1 MRVDGACRW
10 AFYAGVI
17 FPYPSRRRPRP
28 EASAAEHTRYDGIMS
43 TAAQLF
49 MTLNRFATVAEAPDE
64 ATRRNG
70 ISRDEFLSL
79 LGIKTSAPGA
89 ALSEASERA
98 FERAKQTLRDAG
110 ARITHFTTDTSGRY
124 RLNAEAPDSLTAWNP
139 TAEEFRLLNA
149 ELRGWEGT
157 ELQDEAYRILRKIA
171 LTSEH
176 LTDEALTAANVTR
189 IEEIKRDNQPPLI
202 KTVKQRTRD
211 LHAYREH
218 IQRLHFSD
226 DPHLY
231 ELFTAYAQRKTLNFT
246 YQGSDGD
253 IKTYEK
259 VSVAGLIYSYG
270 SWYLV
275 AHFPLGNKTPEE
287 RKTYTYRT
295 DRIRSLDVFSST
307 DPAPIN
313 PAYEARTR
321 LKKISGYEE
330 TLAVLDPNPGT
341 GDPAAPFTVPS
352 YGAVDSAI
360 DATCAGWLIQPRHN
374 TGNSASG
381 ASVTGRQQ
389 DSHAAQQELLRDLI
403 ALHTG
408 EPETP
413 TKWFPTTQRSRNDAL
428 DDLDD
433 LILALHRA
441 DRWADVHDEA
451 PMPLN
456 KLNPLYRVD
465 NDNAAKL
472 DKIINAIYE
481 DFDEVPFYSEAK
493 NPDAPTPARTNLL
506 PEFGDGAASL
516 TLLNYARLT
525 DTELAILVFTLSAA
539 DLMYPGD
546 PRPAAILA
554 ALAEAYPRTADYAK
568 HLLFAPED
576 PLLQDA
582 RAALASGRALTIT
595 YGNSTR
601 DAERV
606 VDPVALTLHR
616 DRLYLHAWCRASE
629 ARHLA
634 TLSESPAAENVKP
647 ASAAG
652 EKAASAG
659 AELTPVEPV
668 FWRNFRLTRI
678 SSYAPAGEAQAHYIG
693 PNHDSTVNDWHA
705 KQHKTTTNPS
715 VELRIHPTDHTPG
728 GETLEN
734 LTATYKRRSAEH
746 ARKGTKTTHVR
757 VHYNNIAGAGDKN
770 ILDTVI
776 AHRGA
781 LELVGP
787 AHLRAALLEQLQTLN
802 ASSRRGASVDVPA
815 GVPTEN

>member
-1 MRVDGACRW
+1 
-10 AFYAGVI
+10 
-17 FPYPSRRRPRP
+17 
-28 EASAAEHTRYDGIMS
+28 MS

-49 MTLNRFATVAEAPDE
+49 MTLNRLATVAEAPDE

-110 ARITHFTTDTSGRY
+110 ARITHFTTDTAGRY
-124 RLNAEAPDSLTAWNP
+124 RLNAEAPNSLTAWNP
-139 TAEEFRLLNA
+139 TAKEFFLLNA

-576 PLLQDA
+576 PRLQDA

-678 SSYAPAGEAQAHYIG
+678 SSYAPAGEAQPHYIG

-715 VELRIHPTDHTPG
+715 VELRIHPTDHTPS

-787 AHLRAALLEQLQTLN
+787 AHLRAALLDQLQTLN
-802 ASSRRGASVDVPA
+802 ASSRRGAPA
-815 GVPTEN
+815 GVPAEK

>member
-1 MRVDGACRW
+1 
-10 AFYAGVI
+10 
-17 FPYPSRRRPRP
+17 
-28 EASAAEHTRYDGIMS
+28 MS

-49 MTLNRFATVAEAPDE
+49 MTLNRLATVAEAPDE

-89 ALSEASERA
+89 ALSDASERA

-124 RLNAEAPDSLTAWNP
+124 RLNAEAPNSLTAWNP
-139 TAEEFRLLNA
+139 TAEEFFLLNA

-189 IEEIKRDNQPPLI
+189 IEEIKRDNQPPLT
-202 KTVKQRTRD
+202 KTVKQRARD

-246 YQGSDGD
+246 YQGSGGD

-275 AHFPLGNKTPEE
+275 AHFPLGDKTPEE

-295 DRIRSLDVFSST
+295 DRIRSLDVFSSI

-330 TLAVLDPNPGT
+330 TLAVLDPNPGAE
-341 GDPAAPFTVPS
+341 DPAAPFTVPS

-659 AELTPVEPV
+659 AEPTPVEPV

-715 VELRIHPTDHTPG
+715 VDLRIHPTDHTPG

-787 AHLRAALLEQLQTLN
+787 AHLRAALLEQLRILN
-802 ASSRRGASVDVPA
+802 ASSRRGASVDVP
-815 GVPTEN
+815 VEK

>member
-1 MRVDGACRW
+1 
-10 AFYAGVI
+10 
-17 FPYPSRRRPRP
+17 
-28 EASAAEHTRYDGIMS
+28 MS
-43 TAAQLF
+43 TAAQLY
-49 MTLNRFATVAEAPDE
+49 MTLHRLATAAEAPDE

-659 AELTPVEPV
+659 AEPTPVEPV

-787 AHLRAALLEQLQTLN
+787 AHLRAALLDQLQTLN
-802 ASSRRGASVDVPA
+802 ASSRRGAPA
-815 GVPTEN
+815 GVPAEK

>member
-1 MRVDGACRW
+1 
-10 AFYAGVI
+10 
-17 FPYPSRRRPRP
+17 
-28 EASAAEHTRYDGIMS
+28 MS

-49 MTLNRFATVAEAPDE
+49 MTLNRLATVAEAPDE

-89 ALSEASERA
+89 ALSDASERA

-157 ELQDEAYRILRKIA
+157 ELQDDAYRILRKIA

-202 KTVKQRTRD
+202 KTVKQRARD

-389 DSHAAQQELLRDLI
+389 DSHAAQQKLLRDLI

-659 AELTPVEPV
+659 AEPTPVEPV

-787 AHLRAALLEQLQTLN
+787 AHLRAALLDQLQTLN
-802 ASSRRGASVDVPA
+802 ASSRRGAPA
-815 GVPTEN
+815 GVPAEK

>member
-1 MRVDGACRW
+1 
-10 AFYAGVI
+10 
-17 FPYPSRRRPRP
+17 
-28 EASAAEHTRYDGIMS
+28 MS

-49 MTLNRFATVAEAPDE
+49 MTLNRLATVAEAPDE

-124 RLNAEAPDSLTAWNP
+124 RLNAEAPNSLTAWNP
-139 TAEEFRLLNA
+139 TAEEFFLLNA

-171 LTSEH
+171 LTSKH

-189 IEEIKRDNQPPLI
+189 IEEIKRDNQPPLT
-202 KTVKQRTRD
+202 KTVKQRARD

-246 YQGSDGD
+246 YQGSGGD

-275 AHFPLGNKTPEE
+275 AHFPLGDKTPEE

-295 DRIRSLDVFSST
+295 DRIRSLDVFSSI

-330 TLAVLDPNPGT
+330 TLTVLDPNPGAE
-341 GDPAAPFTVPS
+341 DPAAPFTVPS

-360 DATCAGWLIQPRHN
+360 DATCAGWLIQPHHDAN
-374 TGNSASG
+374 PTGG
-381 ASVTGRQQ
+381 KTLTGRQQ
-389 DSHAAQQELLRDLI
+389 DSHAAQRELLRELI

-413 TKWFPTTQRSRNDAL
+413 AKWFPTTQRSRNDAL

-441 DRWADVHDEA
+441 DRWADVHGET

-465 NDNAAKL
+465 NNNAAKL

-493 NPDAPTPARTNLL
+493 DPDAANPARLNLL
-506 PEFGDGAASL
+506 PEFGHGAASL

-595 YGNSTR
+595 YGTR
-601 DAERV
+601 AAERV

-634 TLSESPAAENVKP
+634 TLSEDAAAESPAAEEAKP

-652 EKAASAG
+652 ESASTNSTSADP
-659 AELTPVEPV
+659 TPVEPV

-678 SSYAPAGEAQAHYIG
+678 SSYAPAGEAQPHYIG

-770 ILDTVI
+770 IIDTVI
-776 AHRGA
+776 AHRGS
-781 LELVGP
+781 LEITGP
-787 AHLRAALLEQLQTLN
+787 AHLRAALLEHLTALAN
-802 ASSRRGASVDVPA
+802 ANPASPR
-815 GVPTEN
+815 EN

>member
-1 MRVDGACRW
+1 
-10 AFYAGVI
+10 
-17 FPYPSRRRPRP
+17 
-28 EASAAEHTRYDGIMS
+28 MS

-49 MTLNRFATVAEAPDE
+49 MTLNRLATVAEAPDE

-89 ALSEASERA
+89 TLSEASERA

-139 TAEEFRLLNA
+139 TAEEFFLLNA

-189 IEEIKRDNQPPLI
+189 IEEIK
-202 KTVKQRTRD
+202 QRARD

-246 YQGSDGD
+246 YQGSGGD

-275 AHFPLGNKTPEE
+275 AHFPLGDKTPEE

-295 DRIRSLDVFSST
+295 DRIRSLDVFSSI

-313 PAYEARTR
+313 PAR
-321 LKKISGYEE
+321 L
-330 TLAVLDPNPGT
+330 
-341 GDPAAPFTVPS
+341 
-352 YGAVDSAI
+352 
-360 DATCAGWLIQPRHN
+360 
-374 TGNSASG
+374 
-381 ASVTGRQQ
+381 
-389 DSHAAQQELLRDLI
+389 
-403 ALHTG
+403 
-408 EPETP
+408 
-413 TKWFPTTQRSRNDAL
+413 
-428 DDLDD
+428 
-433 LILALHRA
+433 
-441 DRWADVHDEA
+441 
-451 PMPLN
+451 
-456 KLNPLYRVD
+456 
-465 NDNAAKL
+465 
-472 DKIINAIYE
+472 
-481 DFDEVPFYSEAK
+481 
-493 NPDAPTPARTNLL
+493 NLF

-516 TLLNYARLT
+516 TLLNYTRLT

-539 DLMYPGD
+539 DLMYSGD

-595 YGNSTR
+595 YGTR
-601 DAERV
+601 AAERV

-634 TLSESPAAENVKP
+634 TLSEDAAAESPAAEEAKP

-652 EKAASAG
+652 EKAASAS
-659 AELTPVEPV
+659 AEPTPVEPV

-678 SSYAPAGEAQAHYIG
+678 SSYAPAGEAQPHYIG

-715 VELRIHPTDHTPG
+715 VDLRIHPTDHTPG

-770 ILDTVI
+770 IIDTVI
-776 AHRGA
+776 AHRGS
-781 LELVGP
+781 LEITGP
-787 AHLRAALLEQLQTLN
+787 AHLRAALLEHLTALAN
-802 ASSRRGASVDVPA
+802 ANPASPR
-815 GVPTEN
+815 EN

>member
-1 MRVDGACRW
+1 
-10 AFYAGVI
+10 
-17 FPYPSRRRPRP
+17 
-28 EASAAEHTRYDGIMS
+28 MS

-49 MTLNRFATVAEAPDE
+49 MTLNRLATVAEAPDE

-202 KTVKQRTRD
+202 KTVKQRARD

-389 DSHAAQQELLRDLI
+389 DSHAAQQKLLRDLI

-629 ARHLA
+629 ARHHA

-652 EKAASAG
+652 EKATSAG
-659 AELTPVEPV
+659 AEPTPVEPV

-787 AHLRAALLEQLQTLN
+787 AHLREALLDQLQTLR
-802 ASSRRGASVDVPA
+802 ASSRNGAPASVPTDVPA
-815 GVPTEN
+815 EK

>member
-1 MRVDGACRW
+1 
-10 AFYAGVI
+10 
-17 FPYPSRRRPRP
+17 
-28 EASAAEHTRYDGIMS
+28 
-43 TAAQLF
+43 
-49 MTLNRFATVAEAPDE
+49 MTLNRLATVAEAPDE

-124 RLNAEAPDSLTAWNP
+124 RLNAEAPNSLTAWNP
-139 TAEEFRLLNA
+139 TAEEFFLLNA

-171 LTSEH
+171 LTSKH

-202 KTVKQRTRD
+202 EPVKQRARD

-246 YQGSDGD
+246 YQGSGGD

-275 AHFPLGNKTPEE
+275 AHFPLGDKTPEE

-295 DRIRSLDVFSST
+295 DRIRSLDVFSSI

-330 TLAVLDPNPGT
+330 TLTVLDPNPGAE
-341 GDPAAPFTVPS
+341 DPAAPFTVPS

-360 DATCAGWLIQPRHN
+360 DATCAGWLIQPHHDAN
-374 TGNSASG
+374 PASAKTL
-381 ASVTGRQQ
+381 TGRQQ
-389 DSHAAQQELLRDLI
+389 DSHAAQRELLRELI

-413 TKWFPTTQRSRNDAL
+413 ATWFSTTQRSRNDAL

-441 DRWADVHDEA
+441 DRWADVHGET

-465 NDNAAKL
+465 NNNAAKL
-472 DKIINAIYE
+472 DKIINAIYDE
-481 DFDEVPFYSEAK
+481 FDEVPFYSEAK
-493 NPDAPTPARTNLL
+493 DPDAPTPARLNLL
-506 PEFGDGAASL
+506 PEFSDGAASL

-539 DLMYPGD
+539 DLMYSGD

-554 ALAEAYPRTADYAK
+554 ALAEAYPRTTDYAK

-582 RAALASGRALTIT
+582 RATLASGRALTIT
-595 YGNSTR
+595 YGTR
-601 DAERV
+601 AAERV

-629 ARHLA
+629 AHHLA
-634 TLSESPAAENVKP
+634 TLSKDAAAESPAAGEAKP

-652 EKAASAG
+652 ESASANSTSANSTS
-659 AELTPVEPV
+659 AEPTPVEPV

-678 SSYAPAGEAQAHYIG
+678 SSYAPAGEAQPHYIG

-715 VELRIHPTDHTPG
+715 VDLRIHPTDHTPG

-770 ILDTVI
+770 IIDTVI
-776 AHRGA
+776 AHRGS
-781 LELVGP
+781 LEITGP
-787 AHLRAALLEQLQTLN
+787 AHLRAALLEHLTALAN
-802 ASSRRGASVDVPA
+802 ANPASPR
-815 GVPTEN
+815 EN

>member
-1 MRVDGACRW
+1 
-10 AFYAGVI
+10 
-17 FPYPSRRRPRP
+17 
-28 EASAAEHTRYDGIMS
+28 MS
-43 TAAQLF
+43 TAAQLY
-49 MTLNRFATVAEAPDE
+49 MTLHRLAAAAEAPDA
-64 ATRRNG
+64 ATRTQG
-70 ISRDEFLSL
+70 ISRNELLTL
-79 LGIKTSAPGA
+79 LGISTRANGS
-89 ALSEASERA
+89 LSESQERA

-202 KTVKQRTRD
+202 KTVKQRARD

-389 DSHAAQQELLRDLI
+389 DSHAAQQKLLRDLI

-659 AELTPVEPV
+659 AEPTPVEPV

-787 AHLRAALLEQLQTLN
+787 AHLRAALLDQLQTLN
-802 ASSRRGASVDVPA
+802 ASSRRGAPA
-815 GVPTEN
+815 GVPAEK

>member
-1 MRVDGACRW
+1 
-10 AFYAGVI
+10 
-17 FPYPSRRRPRP
+17 
-28 EASAAEHTRYDGIMS
+28 MS
-43 TAAQLF
+43 TAAQLY
-49 MTLNRFATVAEAPDE
+49 MTLHRLATAAEAPDE

-202 KTVKQRTRD
+202 KTVKQRARD

-352 YGAVDSAI
+352 YGAIDSAI

-389 DSHAAQQELLRDLI
+389 DSHAAQQKLLRDLI

-659 AELTPVEPV
+659 AEPTPVEPV

-787 AHLRAALLEQLQTLN
+787 AHLRAALLDQLQTLK
-802 ASSRRGASVDVPA
+802 ASSRRGAPA
-815 GVPTEN
+815 EK

>member
-1 MRVDGACRW
+1 M
-10 AFYAGVI
+10 
-17 FPYPSRRRPRP
+17 
-28 EASAAEHTRYDGIMS
+28 
-43 TAAQLF
+43 
-49 MTLNRFATVAEAPDE
+49 
-64 ATRRNG
+64 
-70 ISRDEFLSL
+70 
-79 LGIKTSAPGA
+79 
-89 ALSEASERA
+89 
-98 FERAKQTLRDAG
+98 
-110 ARITHFTTDTSGRY
+110 
-124 RLNAEAPDSLTAWNP
+124 
-139 TAEEFRLLNA
+139 
-149 ELRGWEGT
+149 
-157 ELQDEAYRILRKIA
+157 
-171 LTSEH
+171 
-176 LTDEALTAANVTR
+176 
-189 IEEIKRDNQPPLI
+189 
-202 KTVKQRTRD
+202 
-211 LHAYREH
+211 
-218 IQRLHFSD
+218 
-226 DPHLY
+226 
-231 ELFTAYAQRKTLNFT
+231 
-246 YQGSDGD
+246 
-253 IKTYEK
+253 
-259 VSVAGLIYSYG
+259 
-270 SWYLV
+270 
-275 AHFPLGNKTPEE
+275 
-287 RKTYTYRT
+287 
-295 DRIRSLDVFSST
+295 
-307 DPAPIN
+307 
-313 PAYEARTR
+313 
-321 LKKISGYEE
+321 
-330 TLAVLDPNPGT
+330 
-341 GDPAAPFTVPS
+341 PS

-360 DATCAGWLIQPRHN
+360 DATCAGWLIQPCHN

-428 DDLDD
+428 DALDD

-506 PEFGDGAASL
+506 PEFGDSAASL

-554 ALAEAYPRTADYAK
+554 ALAEAYPRTADCAK

-595 YGNSTR
+595 YGTR

-634 TLSESPAAENVKP
+634 TLSDAAAAESPAAENVKP

-659 AELTPVEPV
+659 AEPTPVEPV

-746 ARKGTKTTHVR
+746 ARKGAKTTHVR

-770 ILDTVI
+770 IIDTVI
-776 AHRGA
+776 AHRGS
-781 LELVGP
+781 LEITGP
-787 AHLRAALLEQLQTLN
+787 AHLRAALLEHLTALAN
-802 ASSRRGASVDVPA
+802 ANPASPR
-815 GVPTEN
+815 EN

>member
-1 MRVDGACRW
+1 
-10 AFYAGVI
+10 
-17 FPYPSRRRPRP
+17 
-28 EASAAEHTRYDGIMS
+28 MS

-79 LGIKTSAPGA
+79 LGIKTSAPGG

-659 AELTPVEPV
+659 AEPTPVEPV

-787 AHLRAALLEQLQTLN
+787 AHLRAALLDQLQTLN
-802 ASSRRGASVDVPA
+802 ASSRRGAPA
-815 GVPTEN
+815 GVPAEK

>member
-1 MRVDGACRW
+1 
-10 AFYAGVI
+10 
-17 FPYPSRRRPRP
+17 
-28 EASAAEHTRYDGIMS
+28 MS

-49 MTLNRFATVAEAPDE
+49 MTLNRLATVAEAPDE

-89 ALSEASERA
+89 ALSDASERA

-202 KTVKQRTRD
+202 KTVKQRARD

-313 PAYEARTR
+313 PAYEARTH

-634 TLSESPAAENVKP
+634 TLSENPVAENVKP

-659 AELTPVEPV
+659 AEPTPVEPV

-787 AHLRAALLEQLQTLN
+787 AHLRAALLDQLQTLN
-802 ASSRRGASVDVPA
+802 ASSRRGVPA
-815 GVPTEN
+815 GVPAEK

>member
-1 MRVDGACRW
+1 
-10 AFYAGVI
+10 
-17 FPYPSRRRPRP
+17 
-28 EASAAEHTRYDGIMS
+28 MS
-43 TAAQLF
+43 TAAQLY
-49 MTLNRFATVAEAPDE
+49 MTLHRLATAAEAPDE

-202 KTVKQRTRD
+202 KTVKQRARD

-374 TGNSASG
+374 TGNSVSG

-389 DSHAAQQELLRDLI
+389 DSHAAQQKLLRDLI

-787 AHLRAALLEQLQTLN
+787 AHLRAALLDQLQTLN
-802 ASSRRGASVDVPA
+802 ASSRRGAPA
-815 GVPTEN
+815 GVPAEK

>member
-1 MRVDGACRW
+1 
-10 AFYAGVI
+10 
-17 FPYPSRRRPRP
+17 
-28 EASAAEHTRYDGIMS
+28 
-43 TAAQLF
+43 
-49 MTLNRFATVAEAPDE
+49 MTLNRLATVAEAPDE

-124 RLNAEAPDSLTAWNP
+124 RLNAEAPASLTAWNP

-189 IEEIKRDNQPPLI
+189 IEETKRDNQPPLI
-202 KTVKQRTRD
+202 KTVKQRARD

-246 YQGSDGD
+246 YQGSGGD

-275 AHFPLGNKTPEE
+275 AHFPLGDKTPEE

-295 DRIRSLDVFSST
+295 
-307 DPAPIN
+307 
-313 PAYEARTR
+313 
-321 LKKISGYEE
+321 
-330 TLAVLDPNPGT
+330 
-341 GDPAAPFTVPS
+341 
-352 YGAVDSAI
+352 VDSAI
-360 DATCAGWLIQPRHN
+360 DATCAGWIIQPHHDAN
-374 TGNSASG
+374 PASG
-381 ASVTGRQQ
+381 KTLTGRQQ
-389 DSHAAQQELLRDLI
+389 DSHAAQRELLRELI

-413 TKWFPTTQRSRNDAL
+413 AKWFPTTQRSRNDAL

-441 DRWADVHDEA
+441 DRWADVHGET

-465 NDNAAKL
+465 NNNAAKL
-472 DKIINAIYE
+472 DKIINAIYDE
-481 DFDEVPFYSEAK
+481 FDEVPFYSEAK
-493 NPDAPTPARTNLL
+493 DPDAANPARLNLL
-506 PEFGDGAASL
+506 PEFNDGAASL

-539 DLMYPGD
+539 DLMYSGD

-554 ALAEAYPRTADYAK
+554 ALAEAYPRTTDYAK

-576 PLLQDA
+576 PRLQEA

-595 YGNSTR
+595 YGTR
-601 DAERV
+601 AAERV

-634 TLSESPAAENVKP
+634 TLSEDAAAESPAAEEAKP

-652 EKAASAG
+652 ESASTNSTS
-659 AELTPVEPV
+659 AEPTPVEPV

-678 SSYAPAGEAQAHYIG
+678 SSYAPAGEAQPHYIG

-715 VELRIHPTDHTPG
+715 VDLRIHPTDHTPG

-770 ILDTVI
+770 IIDTVI
-776 AHRGA
+776 AHRGS
-781 LELVGP
+781 LEITGP
-787 AHLRAALLEQLQTLN
+787 AHLRAALLEHLTALAN
-802 ASSRRGASVDVPA
+802 ANPASPR
-815 GVPTEN
+815 EN

>member
-659 AELTPVEPV
+659 AEPTPVEPV

-787 AHLRAALLEQLQTLN
+787 AHLRAALLDQLQTLN
-802 ASSRRGASVDVPA
+802 ASSRRGAPA
-815 GVPTEN
+815 GVPAEK

>member
-1 MRVDGACRW
+1 
-10 AFYAGVI
+10 
-17 FPYPSRRRPRP
+17 
-28 EASAAEHTRYDGIMS
+28 MS

-49 MTLNRFATVAEAPDE
+49 MTLNRLATVAEAPDE

-202 KTVKQRTRD
+202 KTVKQRARD

-441 DRWADVHDEA
+441 DRWANVHDEA

-546 PRPAAILA
+546 PV
-554 ALAEAYPRTADYAK
+554 
-568 HLLFAPED
+568 
-576 PLLQDA
+576 
-582 RAALASGRALTIT
+582 S
-595 YGNSTR
+595 
-601 DAERV
+601 
-606 VDPVALTLHR
+606 LTLHR

-634 TLSESPAAENVKP
+634 TLSESPAAENVRP

-659 AELTPVEPV
+659 AEPTPVEPV

-787 AHLRAALLEQLQTLN
+787 AHLRAALLDQLQTLK
-802 ASSRRGASVDVPA
+802 ASSRRGAPA
-815 GVPTEN
+815 EK

>member
-1 MRVDGACRW
+1 
-10 AFYAGVI
+10 
-17 FPYPSRRRPRP
+17 
-28 EASAAEHTRYDGIMS
+28 MS

-49 MTLNRFATVAEAPDE
+49 MSLNRLATVAEAPDE

-202 KTVKQRTRD
+202 KTVKQRARD

-389 DSHAAQQELLRDLI
+389 DSHAAQQKLLRDLI

-493 NPDAPTPARTNLL
+493 NPDASTPARTNLL

-659 AELTPVEPV
+659 AEPTPVEPV

-787 AHLRAALLEQLQTLN
+787 AHLRAALLNQLQTLN
-802 ASSRRGASVDVPA
+802 ASSRRGAPA
-815 GVPTEN
+815 EK

>member
-1 MRVDGACRW
+1 
-10 AFYAGVI
+10 
-17 FPYPSRRRPRP
+17 
-28 EASAAEHTRYDGIMS
+28 MS

-49 MTLNRFATVAEAPDE
+49 MTLNRLATVAEAPDE

-89 ALSEASERA
+89 ALSDASERA

-202 KTVKQRTRD
+202 KTVKQRARD

-506 PEFGDGAASL
+506 PEFGHGAASL

-787 AHLRAALLEQLQTLN
+787 AHLRAALLDQLQTLN
-802 ASSRRGASVDVPA
+802 ASSRRGAPA
-815 GVPTEN
+815 GVPAEK

>member
-1 MRVDGACRW
+1 
-10 AFYAGVI
+10 
-17 FPYPSRRRPRP
+17 
-28 EASAAEHTRYDGIMS
+28 MS

-49 MTLNRFATVAEAPDE
+49 MTLNRLATAAEAPDE

-202 KTVKQRTRD
+202 KTVKQRARD

-389 DSHAAQQELLRDLI
+389 DSHAAQQKLLRDLI

-659 AELTPVEPV
+659 AEPTPVEPV

-776 AHRGA
+776 AHRGS
-781 LELVGP
+781 LEITGP
-787 AHLRAALLEQLQTLN
+787 AHLRAALLEHLTALAN
-802 ASSRRGASVDVPA
+802 ANPASPR
-815 GVPTEN
+815 EN

>member
-1 MRVDGACRW
+1 MRVDGVCRW

-49 MTLNRFATVAEAPDE
+49 MTLNRLATAAEAPDE

-202 KTVKQRTRD
+202 KTVKQRARD

-525 DTELAILVFTLSAA
+525 DTELAILIFTLSAA

-659 AELTPVEPV
+659 AEPTPVEPV
-668 FWRNFRLTRI
+668 FWRNFRLTLI

-787 AHLRAALLEQLQTLN
+787 AHLRAALLDQLQTLN
-802 ASSRRGASVDVPA
+802 ASSRRGAPA
-815 GVPTEN
+815 GVPAEK

>member
-428 DDLDD
+428 DALDD

-659 AELTPVEPV
+659 AEPTPVDPV

-787 AHLRAALLEQLQTLN
+787 AHLRAALLDQLQTLK
-802 ASSRRGASVDVPA
+802 ASSRRGAPA
-815 GVPTEN
+815 EK

>member
-1 MRVDGACRW
+1 
-10 AFYAGVI
+10 
-17 FPYPSRRRPRP
+17 
-28 EASAAEHTRYDGIMS
+28 MS

-49 MTLNRFATVAEAPDE
+49 MTLNRLATVAEAPDE

-202 KTVKQRTRD
+202 KTVKQRARD

-352 YGAVDSAI
+352 YGAIDSAI

-389 DSHAAQQELLRDLI
+389 DSHAAQQKLLRDLI

-787 AHLRAALLEQLQTLN
+787 AHLRAALLDQLQTLK
-802 ASSRRGASVDVPA
+802 ASSRRGAPA
-815 GVPTEN
+815 GVPAEK

>member
-1 MRVDGACRW
+1 MPA
-10 AFYAGVI
+10 YS
-17 FPYPSRRRPRP
+17 SRSHPTRKV
-28 EASAAEHTRYDGIMS
+28 SATEHTRYDGTMS

-49 MTLNRFATVAEAPDE
+49 MTLNRLATVAEAPDE

-202 KTVKQRTRD
+202 KTVKQRARD

-352 YGAVDSAI
+352 YGAIDSAI

-389 DSHAAQQELLRDLI
+389 DSHAAQQKLLRDLI

-659 AELTPVEPV
+659 AEPTPVEPV

-787 AHLRAALLEQLQTLN
+787 AHLRAALLDQLQTLK
-802 ASSRRGASVDVPA
+802 ASSRRGAPA
-815 GVPTEN
+815 GVPAEK

>member
-1 MRVDGACRW
+1 
-10 AFYAGVI
+10 
-17 FPYPSRRRPRP
+17 
-28 EASAAEHTRYDGIMS
+28 MS

-49 MTLNRFATVAEAPDE
+49 MTLNRLATVAEAPDE

-202 KTVKQRTRD
+202 KTVKQRARD

-374 TGNSASG
+374 TGNSVSG

-389 DSHAAQQELLRDLI
+389 DSHAAQQKLLRDLI

-659 AELTPVEPV
+659 AEPTPVEPV

-787 AHLRAALLEQLQTLN
+787 AHLRAALLDQLQTLK
-802 ASSRRGASVDVPA
+802 ASSRRGALA
-815 GVPTEN
+815 GVPAEK

>member
-1 MRVDGACRW
+1 
-10 AFYAGVI
+10 
-17 FPYPSRRRPRP
+17 
-28 EASAAEHTRYDGIMS
+28 MS

-49 MTLNRFATVAEAPDE
+49 MTLNRLATVAEAPDE

-202 KTVKQRTRD
+202 KTVKQRARD

-381 ASVTGRQQ
+381 ASMTGRQQ

-787 AHLRAALLEQLQTLN
+787 AHLRAALLDQLQTLN
-802 ASSRRGASVDVPA
+802 ASSRRGAPA
-815 GVPTEN
+815 GVPAEK

>member
-1 MRVDGACRW
+1 
-10 AFYAGVI
+10 
-17 FPYPSRRRPRP
+17 
-28 EASAAEHTRYDGIMS
+28 MS

-49 MTLNRFATVAEAPDE
+49 MTLNRLATVAEAPDE

-110 ARITHFTTDTSGRY
+110 ARITHFTTNTSGRY

-202 KTVKQRTRD
+202 KTVKQRARD

-246 YQGSDGD
+246 YQGSGGD

-381 ASVTGRQQ
+381 ASLTGRQQ

-428 DDLDD
+428 DALDD

-472 DKIINAIYE
+472 DKIINAIE

-554 ALAEAYPRTADYAK
+554 ALAEAYPRTADCAK

-576 PLLQDA
+576 PRLQDA

-595 YGNSTR
+595 YGTR

-659 AELTPVEPV
+659 AEPTPVEPV

-715 VELRIHPTDHTPG
+715 VDLRIHPTDHTPG

-770 ILDTVI
+770 IIDTVI
-776 AHRGA
+776 AHRGS
-781 LELVGP
+781 LEITGP
-787 AHLRAALLEQLQTLN
+787 AHLRAALLEHLTALAN
-802 ASSRRGASVDVPA
+802 ANPASPR
-815 GVPTEN
+815 EN

>member
-1 MRVDGACRW
+1 
-10 AFYAGVI
+10 
-17 FPYPSRRRPRP
+17 
-28 EASAAEHTRYDGIMS
+28 MS

-49 MTLNRFATVAEAPDE
+49 MTLNRLATVAEAPDE

-202 KTVKQRTRD
+202 KTVKQRARD

-313 PAYEARTR
+313 PDYEARTR

-554 ALAEAYPRTADYAK
+554 ALAEAYPRTADCAK

-582 RAALASGRALTIT
+582 RAALASGCALTIT

-634 TLSESPAAENVKP
+634 TLSESPAAKNVKP

-659 AELTPVEPV
+659 AEPTPVEPV

-781 LELVGP
+781 LELIGP
-787 AHLRAALLEQLQTLN
+787 AHLRAALLDQLQILN
-802 ASSRRGASVDVPA
+802 ASSRSGTPASVPTAPA
-815 GVPTEN
+815 EK

>member
-1 MRVDGACRW
+1 
-10 AFYAGVI
+10 
-17 FPYPSRRRPRP
+17 
-28 EASAAEHTRYDGIMS
+28 MS

-49 MTLNRFATVAEAPDE
+49 MTLKRLATVAEAPDE

-202 KTVKQRTRD
+202 KTVKQRARD

-352 YGAVDSAI
+352 YGAIDSAI

-389 DSHAAQQELLRDLI
+389 DSHAAQQKLLRDLI

-659 AELTPVEPV
+659 AEPTPVEPV

-787 AHLRAALLEQLQTLN
+787 AHLRAALLDQLQTLN
-802 ASSRRGASVDVPA
+802 ASSRRGAPA
-815 GVPTEN
+815 GVPAEK

>member
-428 DDLDD
+428 DALDD

-659 AELTPVEPV
+659 AEPTPVEPV

-787 AHLRAALLEQLQTLN
+787 AHLRAALLDQLQTLN
-802 ASSRRGASVDVPA
+802 ASSRRGAPA
-815 GVPTEN
+815 GVPAEK

>member
-1 MRVDGACRW
+1 
-10 AFYAGVI
+10 
-17 FPYPSRRRPRP
+17 
-28 EASAAEHTRYDGIMS
+28 MS
-43 TAAQLF
+43 TAAQLY
-49 MTLNRFATVAEAPDE
+49 MTLHRLATAAEAPDE

-89 ALSEASERA
+89 ALSDASERA

-157 ELQDEAYRILRKIA
+157 ELQDDAYRILRKIA

-202 KTVKQRTRD
+202 KTVKQRARD

>member
-1 MRVDGACRW
+1 
-10 AFYAGVI
+10 
-17 FPYPSRRRPRP
+17 
-28 EASAAEHTRYDGIMS
+28 
-43 TAAQLF
+43 
-49 MTLNRFATVAEAPDE
+49 MTLNRLATVAEAPDE

-124 RLNAEAPDSLTAWNP
+124 RLNAEAPASLTAWSP
-139 TAEEFRLLNA
+139 TAEEFFLLNA

-202 KTVKQRTRD
+202 KTVKQRARD

-246 YQGSDGD
+246 YQGSGGD

-275 AHFPLGNKTPEE
+275 AHFPLGDKTPEE

-295 DRIRSLDVFSST
+295 DRIRSLDVFSGI

-330 TLAVLDPNPGT
+330 TLAVLDPNPGAE
-341 GDPAAPFTVPS
+341 DPAAPFTVPS

-360 DATCAGWLIQPRHN
+360 DATCAGWLIQPHHDAN
-374 TGNSASG
+374 PASG
-381 ASVTGRQQ
+381 KTLTGRQQ
-389 DSHAAQQELLRDLI
+389 DSHAAQRELLRELI

-413 TKWFPTTQRSRNDAL
+413 AKWFLTTQRSRNDAL

-441 DRWADVHDEA
+441 DRWADVHGEA

-465 NDNAAKL
+465 NNNAAKL
-472 DKIINAIYE
+472 DKIINAIYDE
-481 DFDEVPFYSEAK
+481 FDEVPFYSEAK
-493 NPDAPTPARTNLL
+493 DPDAANPARLNLL
-506 PEFGDGAASL
+506 PEFSDGAASL
-516 TLLNYARLT
+516 TC
-525 DTELAILVFTLSAA
+525 
-539 DLMYPGD
+539 
-546 PRPAAILA
+546 
-554 ALAEAYPRTADYAK
+554 
-568 HLLFAPED
+568 
-576 PLLQDA
+576 
-582 RAALASGRALTIT
+582 
-595 YGNSTR
+595 ST
-601 DAERV
+601 
-606 VDPVALTLHR
+606 T
-616 DRLYLHAWCRASE
+616 
-629 ARHLA
+629 
-634 TLSESPAAENVKP
+634 P
-647 ASAAG
+647 ASP
-652 EKAASAG
+652 
-659 AELTPVEPV
+659 TPS
-668 FWRNFRLTRI
+668 WQ
-678 SSYAPAGEAQAHYIG
+678 SS
-693 PNHDSTVNDWHA
+693 
-705 KQHKTTTNPS
+705 
-715 VELRIHPTDHTPG
+715 
-728 GETLEN
+728 
-734 LTATYKRRSAEH
+734 
-746 ARKGTKTTHVR
+746 
-757 VHYNNIAGAGDKN
+757 
-770 ILDTVI
+770 
-776 AHRGA
+776 
-781 LELVGP
+781 
-787 AHLRAALLEQLQTLN
+787 
-802 ASSRRGASVDVPA
+802 SSRSPQ
-815 GVPTEN
+815 PT

>member
-1 MRVDGACRW
+1 MPA
-10 AFYAGVI
+10 YS
-17 FPYPSRRRPRP
+17 SRSHPTRKV
-28 EASAAEHTRYDGIMS
+28 SATEHTRYDGTMS

-49 MTLNRFATVAEAPDE
+49 MTLNRLATVAEAPDE

-202 KTVKQRTRD
+202 KTVKQRARD

-352 YGAVDSAI
+352 YGAIDSAI

-389 DSHAAQQELLRDLI
+389 DSHAAQQKLLRDLI

-659 AELTPVEPV
+659 AEPTPVEPV

-787 AHLRAALLEQLQTLN
+787 AHLRAALLDQLQTLK
-802 ASSRRGASVDVPA
+802 ASSRRGAPA
-815 GVPTEN
+815 EK

>member
-1 MRVDGACRW
+1 
-10 AFYAGVI
+10 
-17 FPYPSRRRPRP
+17 
-28 EASAAEHTRYDGIMS
+28 MS

-49 MTLNRFATVAEAPDE
+49 MTLNRLATVAEAPDE

-124 RLNAEAPDSLTAWNP
+124 RLNAEAPNSLTAWNP

-202 KTVKQRTRD
+202 KTVKQRARD

-246 YQGSDGD
+246 YQGSGGD

-275 AHFPLGNKTPEE
+275 AHFPLGDKPPEE

-295 DRIRSLDVFSST
+295 DRIRSLDVFSSI

-330 TLAVLDPNPGT
+330 TLAVLDPNPGAE
-341 GDPAAPFTVPS
+341 DPAAPFTVPS

-360 DATCAGWLIQPRHN
+360 DATCAGWLIQPHHDAN
-374 TGNSASG
+374 PASG
-381 ASVTGRQQ
+381 KTLTGRQQ
-389 DSHAAQQELLRDLI
+389 DSHAAQRELLRELI

-413 TKWFPTTQRSRNDAL
+413 ATWFPTTQRSRNDAL

-441 DRWADVHDEA
+441 DRWADVHGET

-465 NDNAAKL
+465 NNNAAKL
-472 DKIINAIYE
+472 DKIINAIYDE
-481 DFDEVPFYSEAK
+481 FDEVPFYSEAK
-493 NPDAPTPARTNLL
+493 DPDAANPARLNLL
-506 PEFGDGAASL
+506 PEFSDGAASL

-539 DLMYPGD
+539 DLMYSGD

-554 ALAEAYPRTADYAK
+554 ALAEAYPRTTDYAK

-595 YGNSTR
+595 YGTR
-601 DAERV
+601 AAERV

-634 TLSESPAAENVKP
+634 TLSEDAAAESPAAEEAKP

-652 EKAASAG
+652 ESASTNSTS
-659 AELTPVEPV
+659 AEPTPVEPV

-678 SSYAPAGEAQAHYIG
+678 SSYAPAGEAQPHYIG

-715 VELRIHPTDHTPG
+715 VDLRIHPTDHTPG

-770 ILDTVI
+770 IIDTVI
-776 AHRGA
+776 AHRGS
-781 LELVGP
+781 LEITGP
-787 AHLRAALLEQLQTLN
+787 AHLRAALLEHLTALAN
-802 ASSRRGASVDVPA
+802 ANPASPR
-815 GVPTEN
+815 EN

>member
-1 MRVDGACRW
+1 MRVDGVCRW

-49 MTLNRFATVAEAPDE
+49 MTLNRLATVAEAPDE

-202 KTVKQRTRD
+202 KTVKQRARD

-374 TGNSASG
+374 TGNSVSG

-389 DSHAAQQELLRDLI
+389 DSHAAQQKLLRDLI

-787 AHLRAALLEQLQTLN
+787 AHLRAALLDQLQTLN
-802 ASSRRGASVDVPA
+802 ASSRRGAPA
-815 GVPTEN
+815 GVPAEK

>member
-1 MRVDGACRW
+1 MRVDGVCRW

-49 MTLNRFATVAEAPDE
+49 MTLNRLATVAEAPDE

-202 KTVKQRTRD
+202 KTVKQRARD

-582 RAALASGRALTIT
+582 RAALVSGRALTIT

-634 TLSESPAAENVKP
+634 TLSESPAAENVRP

-659 AELTPVEPV
+659 AEPTPVEPV

-715 VELRIHPTDHTPG
+715 VELRIHPTDHTPS

-787 AHLRAALLEQLQTLN
+787 AHLRAALLDQLQTLN
-802 ASSRRGASVDVPA
+802 ASSRRGAPA
-815 GVPTEN
+815 GVPAEK